1 MRFTWSGY
9 IHSGGVIPAKASW
22 AWSALTFGPI
32 NPSRLL
38 TRWTWVST
46 DLPLKKGIPAKDRG
60 ENKSPHS
67 EQHSAVSSFWFRYIT
82 RMSVKQLGG
91 LVLRSLHTRAFPSG
105 SFTAS
110 GLLAGHGRRNS
121 CLQVPGSLS
130 PQPTRDRR

>member
-1 MRFTWSGY
+1 M
-9 IHSGGVIPAKASW
+9 INVVPVQ
-22 AWSALTFGPI
+22 ALRQFDI
-32 NPSRLL
+32 
-38 TRWTWVST
+38 
-46 DLPLKKGIPAKDRG
+46 PLKKGISAKDRG

-105 SFTAS
+105 ERAAS

>member
-1 MRFTWSGY
+1 SPTRSGV
-9 IHSGGVIPAKASW
+9 SSSTASLRNSW
-22 AWSALTFGPI
+22 EEPCFK
-32 NPSRLL
+32 
-38 TRWTWVST
+38 
-46 DLPLKKGIPAKDRG
+46 DFPLKKGISAKDRG

-67 EQHSAVSSFWFRYIT
+67 EQHSALSSFWFRYIT

-91 LVLRSLHTRAFPSG
+91 LALRSLHTRASPSG
-105 SFTAS
+105 ERAAS